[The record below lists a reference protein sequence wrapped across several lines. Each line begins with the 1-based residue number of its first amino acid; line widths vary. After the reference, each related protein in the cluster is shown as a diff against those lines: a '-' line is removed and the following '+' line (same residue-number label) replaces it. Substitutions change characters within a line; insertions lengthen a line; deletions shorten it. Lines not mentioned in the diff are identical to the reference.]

1 MTTTTAPALT
11 SRTIAH
17 ADGVNPVVILETSP
31 DSPTVIWPCDRCFTG
46 EGHIAMYSHIHG
58 GVCFS
63 CRGAGGT
70 EMDRDEAQ
78 TRADKL
84 IKGRV
89 YRARTADRKRL
100 AKLAK
105 RKATQDAHLAEH
117 PILAAL
123 LDVDET
129 GGTAWVT
136 GTPEGDYQE
145 WRAPLGDFVAR
156 MAETF
161 RDEPH
166 RFTDRMAAATAKAIE
181 EGRARQAARA
191 AERAAATP
199 APTGR
204 HQIQGEIIAV
214 RSYDGDYGITWKMTV
229 KTDAGYRVHVTVPR
243 DLEPD
248 TYNGEEF
255 RDHMD
260 GLKGQRVEL
269 TVTLAP
275 AADDPTFAKG
285 TRPTKARTL

>member
-1 MTTTTAPALT
+1 MTTTAPALT
-11 SRTIAH
+11 ARTIAD

-31 DSPTVIWPCDRCFTG
+31 DSPTVIWPCDRCYTG
-46 EGHIAMYSHIHG
+46 EGHIAMYNHIHG
-58 GVCFS
+58 GVCFK

-70 EMDRDEAQ
+70 DMDRAEAQ
-78 TRADKL
+78 ARADKL

-89 YRARTADRKRL
+89 ARARTAERKRL

-105 RKATQDAHLAEH
+105 RADAQASLLEAH
-117 PILAAL
+117 PLLAAL

-129 GGTAWVT
+129 GGTVVMSDVS
-136 GTPEGDYQE
+136 GDYHALL
-145 WRAPLGDFVAR
+145 APLGDFVAR

-161 RDEPH
+161 RTEPE
-166 RFTDRMAAATAKAIE
+166 RFTPRMAEATAKAIE

-191 AERAAATP
+191 AERATAQP

-204 HQIQGEIIAV
+204 VQVEGEIVAI
-214 RSYDGDYGITWKMTV
+214 RSYDGDFGITWKMTV
-229 KTDAGYRVHVTVPR
+229 KADAGYRVFVTVPR
-243 DLEPD
+243 DLMPD
-248 TYNGEEF
+248 MYNGEEF
-255 RDHMD
+255 SAHMD

-275 AADDPTFAKG
+275 TGDDPTFAKG